1 MDELCTILAILFVV
15 SLLGHGFWLLV
26 QGVFRL
32 FAGAPEP
39 STQRWCSGCQVQL
52 KPHQV
57 RCPSCGRVLSH
68 LRKQHA
74 EDLRATRRQILRFR
88 DDGALDGAEAQRL
101 LKMLQSATDPERAA
115 RYVED
120 SEPSATETPAEN
132 PFAEPKAAATDP
144 EPVELTEPASR
155 QPAPTRP
162 TSAETTPI
170 VAQLLSRNDARQ
182 VDEPSDESAQ
192 TNPAASSESSSD
204 SGTARGDGQGS
215 RRFGELLATFMEDRN
230 IRWGEIVSSFL
241 IVGCSIGLV
250 ISLWSTLESIPY
262 FPALLFLLVTV
273 AIHGAGLYT
282 LRRWRLK
289 TTSRGLLTIAQLLI
303 PLNFLA
309 AIALSNR
316 GPMRAITDPLVLG
329 AIALGFAAFGAV
341 SMSGSRVLSRPFQ
354 WWPLALAVLLP
365 SLGQII
371 INRTVTAGSSP
382 EMILVLGFVPVLG
395 FVAACVGQLAEA
407 RLWSRLTRRRTIQLL
422 RVAGIGTFA
431 SLIPLGLLCW
441 NTGDIRGTLSWLSP
455 LVSVAAASTLAIGLR
470 IHRDADADHLSQ
482 FRTAGTAL
490 SIFSGLL
497 MASCLAIAWPH
508 PAMLI
513 AIGLTNFVVLVALAR
528 VSGFM
533 GVLVPAIESLALAVL
548 IGAHLALGT
557 LTAGGEG
564 VDFQAANG
572 SFFTP
577 SLITVLLL
585 GRSGLLLQAGTLIAL
600 AAAFQLRR
608 KGHQEAAHST
618 FIGAAGLLVGSLIA
632 CGNAALNFG
641 TQTTLDVDLA
651 TLGILVDA
659 LAALAVAVVIRQSAI
674 TLIGAALLLAAIL
687 HGFLV
692 NTAVEELLAQ
702 LSLTPR
708 HPLVFSLLTHGL
720 LTAFFAL
727 GARRW
732 LSEDASVVTVPS
744 LPDAAAPGTHD
755 EEAATE
761 SPSSSQEPASE
772 TASSAS
778 TRKTHSP
785 QSIRESLLVPAIS
798 CGLLTATV
806 NLPWILFEPSG
817 GTLRHAA
824 YAFAVVA
831 AWLIS
836 CLALPS
842 RALLTGIQLTG
853 IGAVSVLMIG
863 LCHHRSWWAGKP
875 TDPRAVLAVAF
886 GLTLWSALWTS
897 LRFRFRQTKLN
908 ELFSTDSPGMLD
920 GLLAATAALITGGI
934 VWTACGQSFFEPLT
948 ALRGPYS
955 APLFIMATMGM
966 IVAAILTS
974 QSDRA
979 GRIKRTPGRVE
990 WTAIAV
996 ASLIVVP
1003 LFFAWADSDANPW
1016 SGISDYARSF
1026 EFWLALLAAIAVTV
1040 LHLRERPSESSLVA
1054 AVLMA
1059 ATIPAAFAAA
1069 TTTLS
1074 PSVILGAGLAG
1085 LCVLAAV
1092 VAWHVTKQPAGT
1104 VARRVRW
1111 LIPESLDAHLES
1123 PVVAFL
1129 AVPAA
1134 AFSLMT
1140 AGQFVLS
1147 TGRLSQPHS
1156 STLSA
1161 ATLAAI
1167 LLPLVLLVAVSV
1179 FTAWRKRRSEY
1190 LLSGSLLAS
1199 TTALALYVVLA
1210 FDLRLVSSEIVLIVQ
1225 AVQAVGLAAVLFGLG
1240 WQLADWRWPV
1250 EVKPSKLA
1258 GEPAVPAQA
1267 SAVDEG
1273 KPARSEELATEAQ
1286 PELAAVA
1293 PPSSRISSHAAWLTP
1308 LEWQHRIVRV
1318 LALAPAAWATILIFG
1333 QPDYEFA
1340 SVAGQ
1345 SQVAGIVTVL
1355 LAAVLMLKS
1364 HPRPTGEA
1372 VVSSFTL
1379 SALAVFAFAA
1389 ISQYPEIEAGSPWRV
1404 FHFLSAGWL
1413 TTAAVAACAVWFLPR
1428 SFSADTPGS
1437 LTEASRNALEDAA
1450 LPGSR
1455 AEPGRLLPPL
1465 NSLFGPLINVCFTVG
1480 SCVLIFALRGLFQDP
1495 MAPVWTSFLCLGT
1508 AAAFATPAL
1517 RARKQSWAFRSAIVS
1532 VVGMSIF
1539 WIRRGLSSDL
1549 SQMTVEFIA
1558 AASSAAAITAG
1569 FWLAVSIFLQR
1580 RSDSVFDPHA
1590 NGPSVPKSLTLAA
1603 LAAAFGAALISEF
1616 SSSTTIHVTPLNG
1629 DFFSLML
1636 SGLAGH
1642 MGHVMFGCLA
1652 ILLIATLWER
1662 TASHVIPSLFALPSL
1677 ATPIYLDVIPFAEQ
1691 PVIASVAGA
1700 LHIVLATALLA
1711 SRAAWF
1717 PSLQK
1722 FGVCNNDP
1730 KATRTRN
1737 WLPIVA
1743 ITFAAGTTLLAV
1755 RSSLLPEELTTRLTP
1770 PICLAVLAVSLGWL
1784 ADACRSAVSQAGWY
1798 AQMRVVSLTWLSIS
1812 VVLIV
1817 WGCFDPGLAGAV
1829 WLQRSIRLLEVTSIA
1844 TFLFAIPGVRLT
1856 KNVDRWRS
1864 SLRTAS
1870 SIHGALALTS
1880 LAIVLVLE
1888 GVFFEPTSGSPM
1900 TGLQIAIVAA
1910 VLVGLAVGLI
1920 SMAVNPE
1927 RDPLNLS
1934 DSQRQLYVYAAEALG
1949 GLLFLH
1955 IYLTMPELFKGR
1967 IRPFWPLIVM
1977 AIAFAGAGVGE
1988 ILRRSGRTVLS
1999 EPLQRTGT
2007 LLPLLPALGYWI
2019 VTPRSELAAT
2029 YSTELFAAGLVYVFL
2044 SMWRKSYVHIV
2055 LAAVL
2060 GNAGLWAMW
2069 HELDLELITRPQLW
2083 LIPPALSALFATHIN
2098 RDRLTPQQS
2107 SSIRYASVIVIYVS
2121 STIEMF
2127 IAGIG
2132 ENLWLPIILMTLS
2145 LFGIFAGIVLRIRAF
2160 LYLGASF
2167 LLVSVIS
2174 MVAHAARSL
2183 DEVWPWW
2190 VFGIATGIGMLT
2202 LFGIFEKRR
2211 NDMLRLVGELRTWER

>member
-1 MDELCTILAILFVV
+1 MDQLCTILAILFVV
-15 SLLGHGFWLLV
+15 SLLGHGFWLLM

-32 FAGAPEP
+32 LAGAPSP
-39 STQRWCSGCQVQL
+39 STRRWCSSCQVQL

-57 RCPSCGRVLSH
+57 RCPSCGRILSD
-68 LRKQHA
+68 LRKQYA

-88 DDGALDGAEAQRL
+88 DDGVLDGEEAQRL
-101 LKMLQSATDPERAA
+101 LKMLQSANDPARVSEFVDDTDPS
-115 RYVED
+115 V
-120 SEPSATETPAEN
+120 TETAEKER
-132 PFAEPKAAATDP
+132 FAEPKP
-144 EPVELTEPASR
+144 EFTEPETVEVT
-155 QPAPTRP
+155 QPA
-162 TSAETTPI
+162 SALPAPAGTTPI
-170 VAQLLSRNDARQ
+170 VAHLLSRQDS
-182 VDEPSDESAQ
+182 EQ
-192 TNPAASSESSSD
+192 TAEQTGEAPLTAPSSSD
-204 SGTARGDGQGS
+204 KTDSRSGSVEGERQGS
-215 RRFGELLATFMEDRN
+215 RSFGKILATFMEDRN

-316 GPMRAITDPLVLG
+316 GPMRPLTDPLVLG

-341 SMSGSRVLSRPFQ
+341 SVSGSRVLSRPFQ

-371 INRTVTAGSSP
+371 VNRTVSADSSP
-382 EMILVLGFVPVLG
+382 EMILSLGIVPVLG

-441 NTGDIRGTLSWLSP
+441 KTGDIRGTLSWLSP

-470 IHRDADADHLSQ
+470 IHRDAGADHLSQ

-508 PAMLI
+508 PGMLI

-533 GVLVPAIESLALAVL
+533 GVLIPAIESLALAVL

-557 LTAGGEG
+557 LTATGEG
-564 VDFQAANG
+564 IEFQAANG

-585 GRSGLLLQAGTLIAL
+585 GRSGLLLQAGTLLAL

-608 KGHQEAAHST
+608 KGHQEAARST

-641 TQTTLDVDLA
+641 TQTTLDVDIA

-659 LAALAVAVVIRQSAI
+659 VAVLAVAVVIRQSAI
-674 TLIGAALLLAAIL
+674 TLIGTGLLLAALL

-692 NTAVEELLAQ
+692 NTAVEEVLAD

-732 LSEDASVVTVPS
+732 LSDDLGVPSASS
-744 LPDAAAPGTHD
+744 LPDGEAAAGGHD
-755 EEAATE
+755 EKATAGS
-761 SPSSSQEPASE
+761 SPRPPEPIAELPAPASTLE
-772 TASSAS
+772 AHT
-778 TRKTHSP
+778 P
-785 QSIRESLLVPAIS
+785 QSVRDSLLVPAIS
-798 CGLLTATV
+798 CSLLTATV

-817 GTLRHAA
+817 GTLIHAA

-853 IGAVSVLMIG
+853 IGAISVLMIG
-863 LCHHRSWWAGKP
+863 LCHHRSWWAGKS
-875 TDPRAVLAVAF
+875 TDPRAMLAVAF
-886 GLTLWSALWTS
+886 GLTLWSALWTG
-897 LRFRFRQTKLN
+897 LRFRFRETKLN
-908 ELFSTDSPGMLD
+908 ELFSTDTPGTLD
-920 GLLAATAALITGGI
+920 RLLAATAALITGGI
-934 VWTACGQSFFEPLT
+934 FWTACGQSFFEPLT

-955 APLFIMATMGM
+955 APLFIIAAMGM
-966 IVAAILTS
+966 IAAAILTS
-974 QSDRA
+974 QSVRA
-979 GRIKRTPGRVE
+979 GQISRTPGRVE
-990 WTAIAV
+990 WSAISI
-996 ASLIVVP
+996 ASLIVLP
-1003 LFFAWADSDANPW
+1003 LFFAWAGSNANPW
-1016 SGISDYARSF
+1016 REIGSYATSV
-1026 EFWLALLAAIAVTV
+1026 EFWLALAATIAATV

-1054 AVLMA
+1054 AVLTA

-1069 TTTLS
+1069 LTSLS
-1074 PSVILGAGLAG
+1074 PSVILGAGLAALCG
-1085 LCVLAAV
+1085 LTTV
-1092 VAWHVTKQPAGT
+1092 VAWHVTRHPSGA

-1111 LIPESLDAHLES
+1111 LIPASLDTHVES
-1123 PVVAFL
+1123 PVVAFM

-1134 AFSLMT
+1134 ALSLMT

-1147 TGRLSQPHS
+1147 TGRLNQSHS
-1156 STLSA
+1156 STLSV
-1161 ATLAAI
+1161 ATLTAI
-1167 LLPLVLLVAVSV
+1167 LLPLVLLVAVSI

-1199 TTALALYVVLA
+1199 TAALTLYVVLA

-1240 WQLADWRWPV
+1240 WQLADWRWPIEV
-1250 EVKPSKLA
+1250 EPSKLA
-1258 GEPAVPAQA
+1258 GEPASAAPAH
-1267 SAVDEG
+1267 SDNVVE
-1273 KPARSEELATEAQ
+1273 PARSEEPGTGPQL
-1286 PELAAVA
+1286 ELTAEA
-1293 PPSSRISSHAAWLTP
+1293 PPSSRIASHAAWLTP

-1318 LALAPAAWATILIFG
+1318 LALAPAVWATILIFG
-1333 QPDYEFA
+1333 QPEFEFA
-1340 SVAGQ
+1340 SVVGQ
-1345 SQVAGIVTVL
+1345 SQVAGIATVL
-1355 LAAVLMLKS
+1355 LAAVLVLKS
-1364 HPRPTGEA
+1364 RPRPTGEA
-1372 VVSSFTL
+1372 VVSTFTL
-1379 SALAVFAFAA
+1379 SALSVFAFAA

-1428 SFSADTPGS
+1428 WFSADTPAS
-1437 LTEASRNALEDAA
+1437 LTEASRNALEAPE
-1450 LPGSR
+1450 LPNRR
-1455 AEPGRLLPPL
+1455 ADEGQLLPPL
-1465 NSLFGPLINVCFTVG
+1465 DSLFGPLVNVCFTVG

-1495 MAPVWTSFLCLGT
+1495 MAPIWTSFLCLGT
-1508 AAAFATPAL
+1508 AATFATPAL

-1532 VVGMSIF
+1532 VVGMSIL
-1539 WIRRGLSSDL
+1539 WVRQGLSSDL
-1549 SQMTVEFIA
+1549 SQMTVELIA
-1558 AASSAAAITAG
+1558 AAGSAAAVTAG
-1569 FWLAVSIFLQR
+1569 FWLAVSIFWQR
-1580 RSDSVFDPHA
+1580 RTDSVFDPHA

-1616 SSSTTIHVTPLNG
+1616 SPSTTIHVTTLNAG
-1629 DFFSLML
+1629 FFSPILTGM
-1636 SGLAGH
+1636 AGH

-1662 TASHVIPSLFALPSL
+1662 TASYVIPCLFALPSL
-1677 ATPIYLDVIPFAEQ
+1677 ATLIYLDAVPFGDQ
-1691 PVIASVAGA
+1691 PVVVSVAAA

-1722 FGVCNNDP
+1722 LGACNNDP
-1730 KATRTRN
+1730 KATQTRG
-1737 WLPIVA
+1737 WLPVVA
-1743 ITFAAGTTLLAV
+1743 MTFAAGTTLLAV
-1755 RSSLLPEELTTRLTP
+1755 RSSLLDGDLVTRLTP
-1770 PICLAVLAVSLGWL
+1770 PVSLAVLGVSLGWL
-1784 ADACRSAVSQAGWY
+1784 ADACRSATNLTGWF
-1798 AQMRVVSLTWLSIS
+1798 AQMRVVSLTWVSFSI
-1812 VVLIV
+1812 VLIV

-1829 WLQRSIRLLEVTSIA
+1829 WLQRSIRLLEVTSVA
-1844 TFLFAIPGVRLT
+1844 TFLFALPGVRLT
-1856 KNVDRWRS
+1856 QNVDRWRS
-1864 SLRTAS
+1864 SIRTAS
-1870 SIHGALALTS
+1870 AIHGALALTS
-1880 LAIVLVLE
+1880 LAGVLILE
-1888 GVFFEPTSGSPM
+1888 GVFFEPVAGSPV
-1900 TGLQIAIVAA
+1900 TGMQIAIVAG

-2029 YSTELFAAGLVYVFL
+2029 YSTELFAAGLVYVFV

-2069 HELDLELITRPQLW
+2069 HELDLELLTRPQLW
-2083 LIPPALSALFATHIN
+2083 LIPPALSALFASHIN
-2098 RDRLTPQQS
+2098 RDRLTPQQV

-2145 LFGIFAGIVLRIRAF
+2145 LFGIFAGIVLRVRAF
-2160 LYLGASF
+2160 LYLGVSF

-2183 DEVWPWW
+2183 NEVWPWW

-2202 LFGIFEKRR
+2202 LFGYFEKRR
-2211 NDMLRLVGELRTWER
+2211 NDMLKLVGELRTWER